1 MHSRFPPLPTRR
13 SRAETFKRWTLALL
27 LGTAFALWSA
37 LLDGAAGLS
46 PSSLLSTP
54 EAPLRLLANALPG
67 LLLALLLFALTR
79 RAFAALGLA
88 LLLEALLYGANG
100 LKLANLDTPLMPADF
115 RLLGQLGEGAGHLL
129 GRYVP
134 PGLALA
140 ALGLLAAG
148 LLLLR
153 YEPPLLPRRRLPRLA
168 LASFAFTALATLCAG
183 VPAWRQVYAPQR
195 LGLQPWSATMTA
207 QHAGLVSTLAMYRLE
222 YASRRLPADPKA
234 AEALIA
240 AQAPAL
246 RAEMHAAA
254 PAERPDIVVV
264 QSESFFDPGRLR
276 GVDGAALVPNLTRL
290 EREGASGQL
299 HVPTFGGGTIR
310 TEFEVLTGLSL
321 RYLPDVQFPYLQIHS
336 KAIPG
341 LVRTLRDRGYRT
353 IAVHPND
360 AGFWNRG
367 AAFKALGFERFVA
380 LPAFPRNAPRDGLYV
395 ADRALTDEVLAQLSD
410 GGPPQ
415 FVFAISMEAHGPY
428 GDSPGIDPAAR
439 DAIPVPAGVEGN
451 AGRELQNYLYH
462 LRHADAELGRLAAAL
477 AQRQR
482 PALLLFYGD
491 HLPALVDT
499 YRAVGF
505 VDGGDMLRETVPWLL
520 VDPHRPHDA
529 APRRDLAAWMLPGL
543 LLDRAG
549 IRDDA
554 YFALMRT
561 LPPQLAALTHAPDGP
576 TATIASGDDLD
587 RAMASVVSL
596 RLRGRLDPLL
606 PQPAPHHLAATPA
619 PPAES
624 APKAEPHSG

>member
-1 MHSRFPPLPTRR
+1 MRHSRL
-13 SRAETFKRWTLALL
+13 ETVERWALAPL
-27 LGTAFALWSA
+27 LGTAFVLWSA

-46 PSSLLSTP
+46 PASLLSAP

-88 LLLEALLYGANG
+88 LLLEALLYAANA

-115 RLLGQLGEGAGHLL
+115 RLLGQLGQGAGHLL

-134 PGLALA
+134 PVLALT
-140 ALGLLAAG
+140 ALGLLAGA

-168 LASFAFTALATLCAG
+168 LAGFAFTALATLCAG

-195 LGLQPWSATMTA
+195 LGLQPWSASMTA
-207 QHAGLVSTLAMYRLE
+207 RHAGLVSTLAMYRLE
-222 YASRRLPADPKA
+222 YAGRRLAADPLA

-240 AQAPAL
+240 AHAPTL
-246 RAEMHAAA
+246 RAEMDAA
-254 PAERPDIVVV
+254 PPVERPDIVVV

-276 GVDGAALVPNLTRL
+276 GVDGAALVPHLARL
-290 EREGASGQL
+290 QREGAGGRL

-321 RYLPDVQFPYLQIHS
+321 RYLPDVQFPYLQIHG

-341 LVRTLRDRGYRT
+341 LVRTLREHGYLT

-360 AGFWNRG
+360 AGFWNRS

-380 LPAFPRNAPRDGLYV
+380 LSAFPADAPRDGLYV
-395 ADRALTDEVLAQLSD
+395 ADRALTDEVLAQLRD
-410 GGPPQ
+410 DGPPR

-428 GDSPGIDPAAR
+428 GDSPGIDAAAR
-439 DAIPVPAGVEGN
+439 DAIPVPAGVEGS
-451 AGRELQNYLYH
+451 ARRELQNYLYH

-477 AQRQR
+477 AQRPR
-482 PALLLFYGD
+482 PTLLLFYGD
-491 HLPALVDT
+491 HLPALVDA
-499 YRAVGF
+499 YRALGF
-505 VDGGDMLRETVPWLL
+505 VDGGDMLRQTVPWLL
-520 VDPHRPHDA
+520 IDPRHPQE
-529 APRRDLAAWMLPGL
+529 APRRDLASWMLPAL

-554 YFALMRT
+554 WFAFLRT
-561 LPPQLAALTHAPDGP
+561 LPPQLAALTHAPDAAPSPPG
-576 TATIASGDDLD
+576 GEFD

-606 PQPAPHHLAATPA
+606 PQPPPHHLAAAPASPPA
-619 PPAES
+619 PR
-624 APKAEPHSG
+624 AEPHSG